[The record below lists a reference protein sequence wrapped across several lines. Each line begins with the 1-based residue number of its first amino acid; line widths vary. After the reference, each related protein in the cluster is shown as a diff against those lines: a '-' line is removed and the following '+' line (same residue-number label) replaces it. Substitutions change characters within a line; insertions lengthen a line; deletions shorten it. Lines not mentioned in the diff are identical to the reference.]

1 MLDGNNK
8 FVTSLS
14 NCHKLWVRLL
24 ISKYDFRTV
33 LCKILHLSHKN
44 VML

>member
-8 FVTSLS
+8 FVTSLL
-14 NCHKLWVRLL
+14 NCHKLWIRLS

-33 LCKILHLSHKN
+33 LCKIC
-44 VML
+44 